1 MKNMNI
7 NHAQK
12 GFTLIEL
19 MIVVAIIGILAA
31 VAIPQ
36 YQDYTAR
43 SQVTRVV
50 GEISALKA
58 NVESTLQ
65 RGGKIIEGYTDD
77 LTKNPQEFAVGFD
90 DDTSN
95 MVSDLTITK
104 GETATPTLSATLGG
118 NASAAVKGAKIE
130 YTRDAQGRWTCII
143 PKTNLTSITGWKD
156 SYAPSGCPA
165 S

>member
-1 MKNMNI
+1 MNMKK
-7 NHAQK
+7 AQQ

-50 GEISALKA
+50 GEVSAVRTAVEEILMRGATPTEDKSAADDTTTFYVGYDKDRSNLISDFEITESSGEWTMLATLGDNAASALKDA
-58 NVESTLQ
+58 
-65 RGGKIIEGYTDD
+65 
-77 LTKNPQEFAVGFD
+77 
-90 DDTSN
+90 
-95 MVSDLTITK
+95 TITW
-104 GETATPTLSATLGG
+104 L
-118 NASAAVKGAKIE
+118 
-130 YTRDAQGRWTCII
+130 RDADG
-143 PKTNLTSITGWKD
+143 NWKCTVD
-156 SYAPSGCPA
+156 GSAVTAGFKKSYAPAGCPA

>member
-1 MKNMNI
+1 MQKIQMKKG
-7 NHAQK
+7 QQ

-50 GEISALKA
+50 GEVSAIRTA
-58 NVESTLQ
+58 VEEILM
-65 RGGKIIEGYTDD
+65 RGGNPTTTASDSGPTDFYIGMD
-77 LTKNPQEFAVGFD
+77 AAKSNLVTGLTVAAAGGTDPG
-90 DDTSN
+90 T
-95 MVSDLTITK
+95 MV
-104 GETATPTLSATLGG
+104 ATLGG
-118 NASAAVKGAKIE
+118 NASTAVTGATVTWNRSAAGV
-130 YTRDAQGRWTCII
+130 WTCVIDGSGV
-143 PKTNLTSITGWKD
+143 TAGWKD
-156 SYAPSGCPA
+156 SYAPAGCPA